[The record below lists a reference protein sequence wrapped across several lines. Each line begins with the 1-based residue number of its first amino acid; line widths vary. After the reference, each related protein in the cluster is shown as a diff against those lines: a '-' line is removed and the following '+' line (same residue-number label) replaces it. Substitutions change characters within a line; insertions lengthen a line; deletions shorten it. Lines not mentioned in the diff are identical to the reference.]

1 VIHGRKLANCADTAT
16 VRTILKL
23 RLVYLATLSILQV
36 VLIVQLAPPLALA
49 LRAHAIAGLAPN
61 GWPATLQ
68 LFATGLA
75 VAGTALTL
83 VFPLVVLARHRRAGA
98 MRFLGLPRWA
108 VGLAIA
114 GVGVLGTATL
124 GLAVA
129 SGLPAD
135 ARIAVLLVS
144 RPAQT
149 GGLALATA
157 GVLCAELLRRSVPAR
172 GLKHVPRHS
181 TGRIE
186 VTHPPEHRT
195 YASPS
200 AVRHLQGRSG

>member
-1 VIHGRKLANCADTAT
+1 M
-16 VRTILKL
+16 L
-23 RLVYLATLSILQV
+23 RLIYLATLSMLQI
-36 VLIVQLAPPLALA
+36 VLIVEVAPPLALA
-49 LRAHAIAGLAPN
+49 LHAHALAGLAPS

-68 LFATGLA
+68 LFAMGLG

-83 VFPLVVLARHRRAGA
+83 VFPGLALARHRRAGA

-108 VGLAIA
+108 IGLAV
-114 GVGVLGTATL
+114 GGLGVLGAATL
-124 GLAVA
+124 ALVA
-129 SGLPAD
+129 ASTLPVE
-135 ARIAVLLVS
+135 ARSAVLLVA
-144 RPAQT
+144 RPAHT

-172 GLKHVPRHS
+172 RLERSPRQS

-195 YASPS
+195 YPLPS
-200 AVRHLQGRSG
+200 AVPNLQGRSG